1 MSDADEILKLKKLLD
16 AGVITQ
22 EEFEREKKMIFDTSR
37 ERREAVT
44 AYTRAASARRGAE
57 EKGPEHSAADETDRA
72 LYSAIADAA
81 GVMGAD
87 HTDHSATEFPAD
99 DADAGVDAGDAE
111 KEGRTASV
119 HRERTADTGDVR
131 KRGTESV
138 RDGARTK
145 STRTVRDAAE
155 AASPR
160 ENRSSSGVRIR
171 AALFAVFLWPVGFIY
186 VLRKKPFRKGKNI
199 AIAVIDGIL
208 SVLLIVGVTLGLLLF
223 HYRAQ
228 LNALHQAAEAAAGG
242 AEAGA
247 DTVSSAAQ
255 KIASDSVSGGETS
268 YDDFVA
274 GLKTTLSSTYGDNF
288 SVEDDG
294 KTLTISI
301 WQDGVAKEAAYIVD
315 GIETNDDAWNNM
327 KAAVQNLAS
336 TCFLSANANGA
347 SRHVCVN
354 ILNDQ
359 NQSNVLLSYLDGEC
373 IYDAVESAISGNGT
387 ESGNESQTNPRR

>member
-44 AYTRAASARRGAE
+44 AYTRAASARRGTE
-57 EKGPEHSAADETDRA
+57 EKRPEHSAGDETNRA
-72 LYSAIADAA
+72 LYSAIANAA

-87 HTDHSATEFPAD
+87 HSATKFHSD
-99 DADAGVDAGDAE
+99 N
-111 KEGRTASV
+111 
-119 HRERTADTGDVR
+119 ADTGSDAEDTAKERCTVSGQRERAADTEGAGGKSR
-131 KRGTESV
+131 KSV
-138 RDGARTK
+138 RDGAETAQSSGRK
-145 STRTVRDAAE
+145 E
-155 AASPR
+155 G
-160 ENRSSSGVRIR
+160 RSSSGVRIR
-171 AALFAVFLWPVGFIY
+171 AVLFAIFLWPVGFIY

-199 AIAVIDGIL
+199 ALAVTDGIL
-208 SVLLIVGVTLGLLLF
+208 SVLLIVGVTLGLLLY

-228 LNALHQAAEAAAGG
+228 LNALHEAAEAAAGG
-242 AEAGA
+242 AASGA
-247 DTVSSAAQ
+247 DTISSAAQ
-255 KIASDSVSGGETS
+255 KIASDAVSGGEES

-274 GLKTTLSSTYGDNF
+274 GLKTTLASTYGENF

-315 GIETNDDAWNNM
+315 GIETSDDAWDNM

-387 ESGNESQTNPRR
+387 GSGNESSTGNGSESQTEPRG

>member
-44 AYTRAASARRGAE
+44 AYTRAASARRGIE

-81 GVMGAD
+81 G
-87 HTDHSATEFPAD
+87 
-99 DADAGVDAGDAE
+99 
-111 KEGRTASV
+111 
-119 HRERTADTGDVR
+119 GDVR